1 MKNTRA
7 LTRRWAAPA
16 FLCVLAALPAA
27 RAQEPARLEIGHLEK
42 LADKAAEVVDVTLD
56 APMLKL
62 ASRFLGDKDPE
73 EKATRDLIK
82 DLKGIYV
89 KSFQFDKEGEYSQ
102 ADVDQIRAQLRAPA
116 WSRIVGVRSKREH
129 ENAEVYLMGE
139 ENNIKGLAII
149 AAEPKELTVVNIVG
163 PIDLDKLSRLE
174 GHLGMPKLELE
185 KGAKPRAEGGE
196 HEKKD

>member
-1 MKNTRA
+1 MKKIPGYSRKIA
-7 LTRRWAAPA
+7 WPL
-16 FLCVLAALPAA
+16 FVCLVLGTSPA
-27 RAQEPARLEIGHLEK
+27 RAQDPARLEIKGLDK
-42 LADKAAEVVDVTLD
+42 LADKADEVVDVTLD
-56 APMLKL
+56 ARMLQF
-62 ASRFLGDKDPE
+62 ASKFIEKGDPE
-73 EKATRDLIK
+73 EAAIK
-82 DLKGIYV
+82 DLLKNLKGVYV
-89 KSFQFDKEGEYSQ
+89 KSFTFDKEGKYSS
-102 ADVDQIRAQLRAPA
+102 ADVEAIRAQLRAPD

-129 ENAEVYLMGE
+129 ENAEIYLMGE